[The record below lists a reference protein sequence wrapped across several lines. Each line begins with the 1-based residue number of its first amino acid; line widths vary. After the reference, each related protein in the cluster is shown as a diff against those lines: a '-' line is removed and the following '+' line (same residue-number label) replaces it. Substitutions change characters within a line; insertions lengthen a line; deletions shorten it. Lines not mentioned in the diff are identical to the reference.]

1 MATLIAISLTSWG
14 PPTTPVGELTRDRYA
29 LLIAAVAGGLAAL
42 LIAWAFTAD
51 KRLLV
56 AAAVLGL
63 APAFIKTTAI
73 FTGAY

>member
-1 MATLIAISLTSWG
+1 MVTLIAISLTSWRQ
-14 PPTTPVGELTRDRYA
+14 PTTLFGELTRDRYA
-29 LLIAAVAGGLAAL
+29 LLIAAVAGSLAAV

-63 APAFIKTTAI
+63 TPAFIKTTAI